1 MSKKNRFSVM
11 PISSLFFSV
20 TFLAIGYGMVLTY
33 IGVYL
38 KGNGIND
45 IAIGLINS
53 SFFLGA
59 ILSSIFSQSI
69 ISKVGHI
76 RSYANFAALM
86 VTTFLLQYLFFNEFL
101 WGFLRFVAGF
111 CYFSILIIIES
122 WLNEKATSEIRGKVL
137 AIYEIIFYLSIALGQ
152 LFLTMDNLSST
163 IFVLGSVLVLVSIPF
178 IALTKIK
185 EPELLPFE
193 RYSLPK
199 IYKIVPL
206 ATTTSFIGGIF
217 IGSFFTMAPVYVLA
231 KFQSVEVVSY
241 FMLIG
246 ILGGLIAE
254 WPVGIVSDKYGR
266 RKIIAIVSFITAI
279 SSSLFLFIGLN
290 TTLLYICSFLLGL
303 TIFSLYPL
311 SLARANDVLDEDADI
326 LEISRTLL
334 FTYGLGSF
342 VAPIIVGFLFKFY
355 DNSMFVLYS
364 VVGIYLT
371 FYSLSKKRVAD
382 DELSTFVNVPI
393 TSGANIADLD
403 PRTDREAR

>member
-11 PISSLFFSV
+11 PISSLFFSI
-20 TFLAIGYGMVLTY
+20 TFLAIGYGMVLTF

-38 KGNGIND
+38 KKNGIND
-45 IAIGLINS
+45 ISIGIINAC
-53 SFFLGA
+53 FFLGA

-76 RSYANFAALM
+76 RSYTNFAALM
-86 VTTFLLQYLFFNEFL
+86 VITFLIQYLFFNEFL
-101 WGFLRFVAGF
+101 WGILRFIAGF

-122 WLNEKATSEIRGKVL
+122 WLNEKSTTDIRGKVL
-137 AIYEIIFYLSIALGQ
+137 AIYEIIFYLSTALGQ
-152 LFLTMDNLSST
+152 LFLTVDDLSSS
-163 IFVLGSVLVLVSIPF
+163 IFILGSILVLVSIPS

-185 EPELLPFE
+185 EPKLLPFE

-199 IYKIVPL
+199 IYDIVPL

-217 IGSFFTMAPVYVLA
+217 IGSFFTMAPVYVLE
-231 KFQSVEVVSY
+231 KYHSVDVVSY
-241 FMLIG
+241 FMITV
-246 ILGGLIAE
+246 ILGGLLAE
-254 WPVGIVSDKYGR
+254 WPIGIVSDKYGR

-279 SSSLFLFIGLN
+279 SSSLFLFIGQDTN
-290 TTLLYICSFLLGL
+290 LLYGCAFLLGL

-311 SLARANDVLDEDADI
+311 SLARANDVLNEDSDI

-342 VAPIIVGFLFKFY
+342 VAPIIVGFLFKY
-355 DNSMFVLYS
+355 YNDAMFIMYAIIGLF
-364 VVGIYLT
+364 LT

-382 DELSTFVNVPI
+382 DELSTFVNVPLA
-393 TSGANIADLD
+393 SGADIAHLD
-403 PRTDREAR
+403 PRVDENNN

>member
-1 MSKKNRFSVM
+1 MPKQNKFSVM

-38 KGNGIND
+38 KGNGIDD
-45 IAIGLINS
+45 IAIGLINA

-101 WGFLRFVAGF
+101 WGFLRFIAGF

-122 WLNEKATSEIRGKVL
+122 WLNEKATTDIRGKVL
-137 AIYEIIFYLSIALGQ
+137 AIYEIIFYLSTALGQ
-152 LFLTMDNLSST
+152 LFLTMDNLSSS
-163 IFVLGSVLVLVSIPF
+163 IFILGSVLVLVSIPF

-185 EPELLPFE
+185 EPKLLPFE

-199 IYKIVPL
+199 IYKVVPL
-206 ATTTSFIGGIF
+206 ATTASFIGGIF

-231 KFQSVEVVSY
+231 RYNSVDVVSY
-241 FMLIG
+241 FMIIV
-246 ILGGLIAE
+246 ILGGLLAE
-254 WPVGIVSDKYGR
+254 WPIGIVSDKYGR
-266 RKIIAIVSFITAI
+266 RKIIALVSFITAI
-279 SSSLFLFIGLN
+279 SSSCFLFIGDS
-290 TTLLYICSFLLGL
+290 TTLLYFCAFFLGL

-311 SLARANDVLDEDADI
+311 SLARANDVLDEDSDI

-342 VAPIIVGFLFKFY
+342 VAPIIVGFLFKYY
-355 DNSMFVLYS
+355 DNAMFVLYA
-364 VVGIYLT
+364 VIGIFLT

-382 DELSTFVNVPI
+382 DELSTFVNVPLA
-393 TSGANIADLD
+393 SGADIANLD
-403 PRTDREAR
+403 PRTDKDAS